1 MSNKGE
7 PDEIDEVISSVRAW
21 VSKTPSE
28 TEVADSLIGGG
39 ATSER
44 LILTPALR
52 VDDVGEPLAS
62 DDEPLATDGEEPTLV
77 LEDSVGDVDNVFV
90 LDAAKRT
97 ELSGLQATIA
107 ELEVATTSEPDDTW
121 EPDEGEALAETDWA
135 KSAFDAPDAGEFF
148 GDIDEVEEDLS
159 DDNAETV
166 EVSEDV
172 IEEEVTVAATT
183 QEPESVL
190 DEALSADAATDSQ
203 LEAFFPPVEEPEP
216 KLAIDPDDLHDMIV
230 QIVRDE
236 LAGET
241 GERISRSVRKLV
253 RREINQILSARD
265 IS

>member
-1 MSNKGE
+1 MSNNGE

-28 TEVADSLIGGG
+28 TEVTDSLIGGG

-52 VDDVGEPLAS
+52 VDDAG
-62 DDEPLATDGEEPTLV
+62 EPLATDDEEPIAA
-77 LEDSVGDVDNVFV
+77 LEDAVVEVDNVFV

-135 KSAFDAPDAGEFF
+135 KSAFDAPDAEEFF

-159 DDNAETV
+159 DDNVEAV

-172 IEEEVTVAATT
+172 TKEEVEVAATT
-183 QEPESVL
+183 QEQESVL
-190 DEALSADAATDSQ
+190 DEALSEDAATDSQ
-203 LEAFFPPVEEPEP
+203 LEAFFPPVEPEP

>member
-1 MSNKGE
+1 MSNNGE

-52 VDDVGEPLAS
+52 VDDVGEPVAT
-62 DDEPLATDGEEPTLV
+62 DDEAPTV
-77 LEDSVGDVDNVFV
+77 ALEDPVVEVDNVFV

-135 KSAFDAPDAGEFF
+135 KSAFDAPDAEEFF

-159 DDNAETV
+159 DDNAEAV

-172 IEEEVTVAATT
+172 TEEVEVTATT
-183 QEPESVL
+183 QEQESIL

-203 LEAFFPPVEEPEP
+203 LEAFFPPVEPEP